1 MDGQAPA
8 PMPARELMEVRSFDD
23 ESAASSKISA
33 FTDVLTGA
41 GSVAAAVGAAVA
53 ALGFSEEKK
62 ETDSVASHLKSV
74 PVREIRRVKS
84 VDTHIT
90 DLSNPTQPGRIR
102 TQGSVR
108 PASPSGM
115 VSVDS
120 GSIYLE
126 DQSYASGMGG
136 SESLLSAPL
145 SAKSRSSDDKQLP
158 DPEQSPLPTSASE
171 DALSG
176 SGVEADADAD
186 AGTVRSDCPAD
197 EGQGV
202 LRPGSASLNRK
213 KPNDDAIP
221 DEPPVKADRTRPI
234 YKGVSV
240 RPSTR
245 SRAGI
250 FSRRQPQL
258 KTFTDDE
265 GDSDGTDQRPKLPI
279 NLGPKR
285 SERLKAQRSLSP
297 NNSASTSDESPP
309 KFTTANYYVEEPDD
323 SKLHVSMEGD
333 EDPNLS
339 ASERKPRRRS
349 KGKGKRKHKAASN
362 AVAAPHPT
370 ESPASDAWNTFL
382 SELTKVE
389 STFFGAN
396 AFMSTGESTNEE
408 DTRPDVSISDE
419 ESEQLP
425 PQPPRTFYA

>member
-1 MDGQAPA
+1 
-8 PMPARELMEVRSFDD
+8 MEWSLYKAVPFTLNISHTHRRW
-23 ESAASSKISA
+23 AVPSSK
-33 FTDVLTGA
+33 
-41 GSVAAAVGAAVA
+41 
-53 ALGFSEEKK
+53 
-62 ETDSVASHLKSV
+62 
-74 PVREIRRVKS
+74 
-84 VDTHIT
+84 
-90 DLSNPTQPGRIR
+90 
-102 TQGSVR
+102 
-108 PASPSGM
+108 
-115 VSVDS
+115 
-120 GSIYLE
+120 
-126 DQSYASGMGG
+126 
-136 SESLLSAPL
+136 SLLSAPL
-145 SAKSRSSDDKQLP
+145 SAKSRSDDKLLS
-158 DPEQSPLPTSASE
+158 DSEQYPLPPFSSE
-171 DALSG
+171 DELSGSG
-176 SGVEADADAD
+176 SGVEADAE
-186 AGTVRSDCPAD
+186 TVISDCPAD

-202 LRPGSASLNRK
+202 LRPGSASLSRQSEK
-213 KPNDDAIP
+213 KPHDDP